1 MGTNDDE
8 AGPVERRA
16 VPRAPIRDLSVRGV
30 DPPLVGVALE
40 VTEVGLD
47 SFFLLGDATRLCV
60 VGRPYRLCLRYGER
74 VVHCVA
80 ECVRQESEPRHGVAL
95 RLLAEE
101 GVARSLL
108 ADVLQ
113 PTSVPRDAD

>member
-1 MGTNDDE
+1 M
-8 AGPVERRA
+8 
-16 VPRAPIRDLSVRGV
+16 
-30 DPPLVGVALE
+30 VGVALE